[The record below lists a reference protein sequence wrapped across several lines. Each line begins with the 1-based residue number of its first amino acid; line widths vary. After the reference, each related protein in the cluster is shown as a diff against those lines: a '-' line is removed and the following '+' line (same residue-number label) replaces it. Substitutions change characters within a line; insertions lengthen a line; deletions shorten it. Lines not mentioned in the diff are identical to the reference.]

1 MTQDPTCVFC
11 KIIAGEADASVVYQ
25 DDKVTVFM
33 DNHPI
38 TPGHMLV
45 VPNQHADG
53 LTQVGQAEAGHMF
66 VVGRRM
72 AEGLR
77 RSGLRCEGVNLFI
90 ADGAA
95 AGQTVFHSHLHVIP
109 RFQGDGL
116 RFHHPGGA
124 GVGSERTDL
133 EQTAGQIRKG
143 LERARADD
151 GA

>member
-11 KIIAGEADASVVYQ
+11 KIIAGEADASIVFR
-25 DDKVTVFM
+25 DDTITVFM

-45 VPNQHADG
+45 VPNQHAEG
-53 LTQVGQAEAGHMF
+53 LLDVGQEQAGRMF

-77 RSGLRCEGVNLFI
+77 RSGLRCEGVNLFL

-116 RFHHPGGA
+116 RFHHPGGS
-124 GVGSERTDL
+124 GVEGGRTDL
-133 EQTAGQIRKG
+133 EQTAERIREG
-143 LERARADD
+143 LERDQADD